1 MRMNSLHMQAFGPFP
16 SEQAVDFDELG
27 ADGLFLISGPTGA
40 GKTTIL
46 DALAFGLYGTVPGAR
61 SDAEDYRSHYAD
73 PDTPTYVEVEFT
85 AQSRRWRVRRSPR
98 YMRPKK
104 RGTGMTEAKA
114 TAELSVF
121 NPESGHWDGIG
132 RTVSEVQAEINRVLG
147 LNAAQFMQIVLLP
160 QGEFARFLR
169 ADPIEREPILRRLFN
184 TEHFTQLETILE
196 ARARQARATLE
207 AVAQERQALMRQA
220 HGSCGEDLPITAAAH
235 PSIADVDAVLGAA
248 VSVVRERIEIFTAL
262 QQSARARAAGAEAA
276 AEAAAARLAE
286 RGKLTQLRSRQEAY
300 AASADER
307 TQLTELHRRALAAEQ
322 VAPHEREAERAAQE
336 QEAAHEQHTAALTA
350 YSTELTALPR
360 QPENATAAHIVQAAA
375 DGQRAA
381 ASIATHLTR
390 VDELTL
396 QRTQLQQQQAAA
408 TGRVGE
414 LEEKAATQN
423 AALDELNARI
433 ETRGDVQQEHDRL
446 TRALEVAE
454 VRQQRSDEITAAQ
467 QQLDEQQQT
476 LKARQDEEAAAQH
489 AYARVRATRLAGIAA
504 ELAAELTPGHA
515 CPVCGSAEHPAPAE
529 PRDDT
534 VTKADEDAALH
545 AWTQAQSAANTARS
559 TLAETRARI
568 TALTHSLGELA
579 GEEASGAV
587 AELTQA
593 RDTAAQTL
601 RELEQARTK
610 RDELR
615 QNRVALEQQQA
626 SAREHAQTC
635 ATELSAVEGQ
645 LKQLDDVV
653 SGDQEAALHPFGF
666 EAPSTSAAAEEC
678 AAQLQRLR
686 DTGETLIQAQTKRE
700 AAAAESAQRRDA
712 FATARAE
719 AGFADRSEYQQARQ
733 IDRAAVEKTLRAAAD
748 EAARIAELKSQDW
761 YTSASADTASDEE
774 LADCVAITAEQRT
787 AASSDAEHLGQLLAV
802 HRHDAADLIQLRERF
817 MQTAG
822 EVEAEVAQRR
832 GDVALDGIVRATSA
846 DNLQRL
852 PLSAYALLSLFVEV
866 AHNAS
871 ERLQTMSGG
880 RFTLIH
886 DLSLHR
892 REKRAGLGLQVLDTF
907 TDEPRD
913 PRSLSGGETFMASL
927 ALALGLADTVAAAAG
942 GIRLDSLFID
952 EGFGSLDPDAL
963 AQVLEV
969 LDELRAGGRCVGVI
983 SHVQSMLQSIP
994 QQLRIERSPTG
1005 STITHRS
1012 SPGG

>member
-1 MRMNSLHMQAFGPFP
+1 MRMNSLQMQAFGPFP
-16 SEQAVDFDELG
+16 GAQAVDFDELG

-85 AQSRRWRVRRSPR
+85 AQARRWRVRRSPR

-184 TEHFTQLETILE
+184 TEHFTDLESILE
-196 ARARQARATLE
+196 ARARQARAALD
-207 AVAQERQALMRQA
+207 AVSQERQTLMRQA
-220 HGSCGEDLPITAAAH
+220 QGSCGEDLPIPTAAH
-235 PSIADVDAVLGAA
+235 PSVADVDAVLGAA
-248 VSVVRERIEIFTAL
+248 VSVVRERIDVFTEVL
-262 QQSARARAAGAEAA
+262 QSARTRSADAEAA
-276 AEAAAARLAE
+276 ADAAAARQADRE
-286 RGKLTQLRSRQEAY
+286 KLTQLRSRQEAY
-300 AASADER
+300 ATSADER
-307 TQLTELHRRALAAEQ
+307 ARLAQLQRQAIKAES
-322 VAPHEREAERAAQE
+322 VAPYGREADCAVRE
-336 QEAAHEQHTAALTA
+336 QEAAERHHTAALTA
-350 YSTELTALPR
+350 FSTELSALPR
-360 QPENATAAHIVQAAA
+360 QPETTSAEHIVQAAG

-390 VDELTL
+390 VADLRRE
-396 QRTQLQQQQAAA
+396 RTDLQQKQTAAA
-408 TGRVGE
+408 GRVAE
-414 LEEKAATQN
+414 LEEKAAAQD
-423 AALDELNARI
+423 AALDELNARL
-433 ETRGDVQQEHDRL
+433 ETRSDVQREYDRL
-446 TRALEVAE
+446 LRALEAAAI
-454 VRQQRSDEITAAQ
+454 RQQRGDEITAA
-467 QQLDEQQQT
+467 EQQRDKQQEA
-476 LKARQDEEAAAQH
+476 LKDRQAEESAAKDT
-489 AYARVRATRLAGIAA
+489 YARIRSTRLAGIAA
-504 ELAAELTPGHA
+504 ELAAELTSGHA
-515 CPVCGSAEHPAPAE
+515 CSVCGATEHPAPAK
-529 PRDDT
+529 PTDDT
-534 VTKADEDAALH
+534 VTKSDEDAALN
-545 AWTQAQSAANTARS
+545 AWTQAQNATNTARS
-559 TLAETRARI
+559 TLAESRARI
-568 TALTHSLGELA
+568 TALTRSLDELA
-579 GEEASGAV
+579 GEDAAVSV

-601 RELEQARTK
+601 RELDQARRE

-615 QNRVALEQQQA
+615 QKRVALEQQQA
-626 SAREHAQTC
+626 SAREDAQTS
-635 ATELSAVEGQ
+635 ATQLSAVGGQ

-653 SGDQEAALHPFGF
+653 SGDQAAALHPFGF
-666 EAPSTSAAAEEC
+666 ETPDTSAAAEEC

-686 DTGETLIQAQTKRE
+686 NAGETLIQAQTKRE
-700 AAAAESAQRRDA
+700 DTAAESAERRDA
-712 FATARAE
+712 FETALTE
-719 AGFADRSEYQQARQ
+719 AGFTDRNDYREARQ
-733 IDRAAVEKTLRAAAD
+733 IDKAGVDSALRAAAD
-748 EAARIAELKSQDW
+748 EAARIAELTSQDW
-761 YTSASADTASDEE
+761 YSPACADTASDEE
-774 LADCVAITAEQRT
+774 LTGSVAVTAEQRT
-787 AASSDAEHLGQLLAV
+787 TAASDAEHLGQLLAV
-802 HRHDAADLIQLRERF
+802 HRHDAADLVQLRERF
-817 MQTAG
+817 LHTAA

-846 DNLQRL
+846 DNLHRL
-852 PLSAYALLSLFVEV
+852 PLSSYALLSLFVEV

-963 AQVLEV
+963 AQVMEV

-994 QQLRIERSPTG
+994 QQLRIERSATG

-1012 SPGG
+1012 SPDS

>member
-1 MRMNSLHMQAFGPFP
+1 MRMNSLQMQAFGPFP
-16 SEQAVDFDELG
+16 GAQAVDFDELG

-85 AQSRRWRVRRSPR
+85 AQARRLRVRRSPR

-184 TEHFTQLETILE
+184 TEHFTDLESILE
-196 ARARQARATLE
+196 ARARQARAALD
-207 AVAQERQALMRQA
+207 AVSQERQTLMRQA
-220 HGSCGEDLPITAAAH
+220 QGSCGEDLPIPTAAH
-235 PSIADVDAVLGAA
+235 PSVADVDAVLGAA
-248 VSVVRERIEIFTAL
+248 VSVVRERIDVFTEVL
-262 QQSARARAAGAEAA
+262 QSARTRSADAEAA
-276 AEAAAARLAE
+276 ADAAAARQADRE
-286 RGKLTQLRSRQEAY
+286 KLTQLRSRQEAY
-300 AASADER
+300 ATSADER
-307 TQLTELHRRALAAEQ
+307 ARLSQLQRQAIKAES
-322 VAPHEREAERAAQE
+322 VAPYGREADRAVRE
-336 QEAAHEQHTAALTA
+336 QEAAEKHHTAALTA
-350 YSTELTALPR
+350 FSTELSALPR
-360 QPENATAAHIVQAAA
+360 QPETTSAEHIVQAAG

-390 VDELTL
+390 VADLTRE
-396 QRTQLQQQQAAA
+396 RTDLQQKRTAAA
-408 TGRVGE
+408 GRVAE
-414 LEEKAATQN
+414 LEEKAAAQD
-423 AALDELNARI
+423 AALDELNARL
-433 ETRGDVQQEHDRL
+433 ETRSDVQREYDRL
-446 TRALEVAE
+446 LHALEAAAI
-454 VRQQRSDEITAAQ
+454 RQQRGDEITAA
-467 QQLDEQQQT
+467 EQQRDKQQEA
-476 LKARQDEEAAAQH
+476 LKDRQAEESAAKDT
-489 AYARVRATRLAGIAA
+489 YARIRSTRLAGIAA
-504 ELAAELTPGHA
+504 ELAAELTSGHA
-515 CPVCGSAEHPAPAE
+515 CSVCGATEHPAPAK
-529 PRDDT
+529 PTDDT
-534 VTKADEDAALH
+534 VTKSDEDAALN
-545 AWTQAQSAANTARS
+545 AWTQAQNATNTARS

-615 QNRVALEQQQA
+615 QNRAALEQQQA
-626 SAREHAQTC
+626 SAREHAQAC

-653 SGDQEAALHPFGF
+653 SGDQEAALHLFGF

-686 DTGETLIQAQTKRE
+686 DAGETLIQAQTKRE

-748 EAARIAELKSQDW
+748 EAARIAELTSQDW

-802 HRHDAADLIQLRERF
+802 HQHDAADLIQLRERF

-871 ERLQTMSGG
+871 ERLQTMSSG

>member
-1 MRMNSLHMQAFGPFP
+1 MRMNSLQMQAFGPFP
-16 SEQAVDFDELG
+16 SAQAVDFDELG

-85 AQSRRWRVRRSPR
+85 AQARRWRVRRSPR
-98 YMRPKK
+98 YMRSKK

-184 TEHFTQLETILE
+184 TEHFTELETILE
-196 ARARQARATLE
+196 VRARQARAALE
-207 AVAQERQALMRQA
+207 AVSQERQALMRQA
-220 HGSCGEDLPITAAAH
+220 QGSCGEDLPITAAAH

-262 QQSARARAAGAEAA
+262 LQSARARAADAEAA
-276 AEAAAARLAE
+276 ADTAAARQAD
-286 RGKLTQLRSRQEAY
+286 RAKLTQLRSRQEAY
-300 AASADER
+300 TASADER
-307 TQLTELHRRALAAEQ
+307 TQLTQLQRRALTAEQ
-322 VAPHEREAERAAQE
+322 VAPYEREADRAARE
-336 QEAAHEQHTAALTA
+336 QEAAVEQQTAALRA
-350 YSTELTALPR
+350 FNTELAALPR
-360 QPENATAAHIVQAAA
+360 QPETPSPEHTVQAAG

-381 ASIATHLTR
+381 ASIATHLAR

-396 QRTQLQQQQAAA
+396 KRAELQHQQSAA
-408 TGRVGE
+408 TSRVTE
-414 LEEKAATQN
+414 LEEQTTAQN

-433 ETRGDVQQEHDRL
+433 ESRGDVQQEHDRL
-446 TRALEVAE
+446 NRALEAAE

-467 QQLDEQQQT
+467 QRLDAQQEA

-489 AYARVRATRLAGIAA
+489 AYARIRSTRLAGIAA
-504 ELAAELTPGHA
+504 ELAAELTPGDA
-515 CPVCGSAEHPAPAE
+515 CSVCGSTTHPAPAE
-529 PRDDT
+529 PGDDT
-534 VTKADEDAALH
+534 VTKADEDAALR
-545 AWTQAQSAANTARS
+545 AWTQAQSAANTSRS
-559 TLAETRARI
+559 TLAETSARI
-568 TALTHSLGELA
+568 IALKRSLDELA
-579 GEEASGAV
+579 GEQTTATADD
-587 AELTQA
+587 LTQA

-615 QNRVALEQQQA
+615 QRRAALEQQQA
-626 SAREHAQTC
+626 SAREHAQAC

-686 DTGETLIQAQTKRE
+686 DAGETLIQTQTKRE
-700 AAAAESAQRRDA
+700 AAAAESAQRGDA
-712 FATARAE
+712 FATALAE
-719 AGFADRSEYQQARQ
+719 AGFADRGEYQEARE
-733 IDRAAVEKTLRAAAD
+733 IDRADVEKSLRDAAD
-748 EAARIAELKSQDW
+748 EAARIAELTSQDW
-761 YTSASADTASDEE
+761 YTFASADTASDEE
-774 LADCVAITAEQRT
+774 LTACVAITAEHHT
-787 AASSDAEHLGQLLAV
+787 TASSDAEHLGQLLAV

-817 MQTAG
+817 MQTAD
-822 EVEAEVAQRR
+822 EVEAEVAQHR

-852 PLSAYALLSLFVEV
+852 PLSSYALLSLFVEV

-1012 SPGG
+1012 SPDS